1 MNDEVPLSNWRS
13 SLSWLVP
20 GDLVHGRCS
29 QGHSLLCLVE
39 SLGPDRIV
47 TRRITTQ
54 EPVTFDIETGEV
66 MGAPGGCLDSI
77 MPLPVDLHDVL
88 LGLDRKMRLGD
99 QPLSPVEKDALDL
112 ANEVYAAHPLGTT
125 GRRRRDSSAVA

>member
-20 GDLVHGRCS
+20 GDLVHRRCS
-29 QGHSLLCLVE
+29 EGQSLVCLVE

-54 EPVTFDIETGEV
+54 EPVTFDIETGEGV
-66 MGAPGGCLDSI
+66 GAPGGCLDSI
-77 MPLPVDLHDVL
+77 MPLPVDLHEVL
-88 LGLDRKMRLGD
+88 LGLDRKRRLGD
-99 QPLSPVEKDALDL
+99 QPISPVEKDALDL
-112 ANEVYAAHPLGTT
+112 ADEVYAAHPLGTT
-125 GRRRRDSSAVA
+125 GRERGNPPGVA